1 MYDVNDSGE
10 ILRNKKKNSL
20 LPWIYVLLIMFLV
33 VSIIAFVQ
41 FQDKEKYTNLYY
53 RSKSENN
60 TLLDKLNNI
69 ESTTKNINEKYN
81 GLEIEFNKTKDIMKS
96 ITNQLPVIM
105 KSIDFKSGKY
115 PNSFK
120 TRFLQNDI
128 TYLYPRIKFTNLTT
142 KDKLVLYVKYYSPDA
157 ILATHPKSPYGYTQ
171 KVEITMNKSDNSYI
185 LTGFGN
191 KNGGTYKVGKNK
203 CQIWHND
210 RILFEKELN
219 VY

>member
-1 MYDVNDSGE
+1 
-10 ILRNKKKNSL
+10 
-20 LPWIYVLLIMFLV
+20 
-33 VSIIAFVQ
+33 
-41 FQDKEKYTNLYY
+41 
-53 RSKSENN
+53 
-60 TLLDKLNNI
+60 
-69 ESTTKNINEKYN
+69 
-81 GLEIEFNKTKDIMKS
+81 MKG
-96 ITNQLPVIM
+96 ITNQIPVII

-120 TRFLQNDI
+120 TRFSQNDI

-142 KDKLVLYVKYYSPDA
+142 KDKLVLYVKYYSPNA

-191 KNGGTYKVGKNK
+191 KNGGTYKIGKNK

-210 RILFEKELN
+210 RILFEKEFN